1 MYNIMARKSTS
12 KEKVFGVIK
21 YIFLIFMAIIFITP
35 IIVVFF
41 AAFKTQKEFN
51 TTGILTLP
59 NNFFNFDNFTEYIKK
74 ANLLRGFKNTI
85 IIMAFSLFGAVLTGS
100 MSAFVISRFRSKVSS
115 FVNTL
120 FLMAA
125 IIPGIT
131 TTVATFQVVSALG
144 IFNTRVAPIILYMG
158 TDVMTIYIF
167 LQFLENISVSLDE
180 SAIIDGAN
188 YFQIFFRII
197 LPLLKPAAIT
207 VLVIK
212 GIGIYNDFY
221 TPFLYT
227 PKDSLLTISTT
238 LYKFKGPFGSRWDI
252 ICAGVVVIIIPTL
265 ITFLLLQKQIY
276 SGLAAGS
283 VKE

>member
-1 MYNIMARKSTS
+1 MARKLTY
-12 KEKVFGVIK
+12 KEKGFIVLK
-21 YIFLIFMAIIFITP
+21 YIFLIFMAMIFIIP

-51 TTGILTLP
+51 TTGVLELP
-59 NNFFNFDNFTEYIKK
+59 NSFLNFDNFVEYIKK
-74 ANLLRGFKNTI
+74 AKLIRGFKNTI
-85 IIMAFSLFGAVLTGS
+85 IIMIFSLFGAVMTGS
-100 MSAFVISRFRSKVSS
+100 MSAFIISRFKSKVSS
-115 FVNTL
+115 LVNTL
-120 FLMAA
+120 FLLAA

-131 TTVATFQVVSALG
+131 TTVATFQVISALG
-144 IFNTRVAPIILYMG
+144 LFNTRLAPIILYMG

-167 LQFLENISVSLDE
+167 LQFLDNISVSLDE

-197 LPLLKPAAIT
+197 LPLLKPAVVT

-252 ICAGVVVIIIPTL
+252 ICAGIVVIIIPTL
-265 ITFLLLQKQIY
+265 IVFLLLQKQIY
-276 SGLAAGS
+276 SGLVAGS